1 MIFQNIGNYCIL
13 LIGILF
19 ANLLLM
25 FGLALPDVL
34 DVYQDNLKNNMLCK
48 YQYILQMPYDA
59 MDDDPSLGTMM
70 SMLLFQFDIQ
80 TQNEDAEKFTAYT
93 LKTVDTGY
101 NSEEITMY
109 GVQPNSQYIHWK
121 HTDGG
126 AAVSATYA
134 EKYDLHVGDA
144 ITLKEAYQ
152 DTCYT
157 IKISDIYAYQGALC
171 VFMNQEDLN
180 AMLDYDSA
188 YFSGYLSDTPITDI
202 DEKYISSVIDLD
214 ALTKVSRQLDVSMGS
229 MMYLVDG
236 FGIAIFVILMYLLSK
251 IIIEKNAQ
259 AISMTKILGYNNRE
273 IGGLYLASTSIVV
286 AVLLLCSLPI
296 ETKLLTALFAV
307 VMKSEMTG
315 WIPLVIR
322 PRIYVQMLIIGMI
335 TYAIVAALE
344 YRKFA
349 GYRWMKRSSM
359 WNKQNKKQIAV
370 KTGGFL

>member
-1 MIFQNIGNYCIL
+1 
-13 LIGILF
+13 
-19 ANLLLM
+19 
-25 FGLALPDVL
+25 
-34 DVYQDNLKNNMLCK
+34 MLCK

-101 NSEEITMY
+101 NSEEITVY
-109 GVQPNSQYIHWK
+109 GVQPNSRYIHWK

-134 EKYDLHVGDA
+134 EKYNLHIGDTIA
-144 ITLKEAYQ
+144 LKEAYK
-152 DTCYT
+152 DTRYT

-296 ETKLLTALFAV
+296 ETKLLTSLFAV

-322 PRIYVQMLIIGMI
+322 PRIYVQMLIIGLI
-335 TYAIVAALE
+335 TYAIVAALG
-344 YRKFA
+344 YRKI
-349 GYRWMKRSSM
+349 YRIPMDEALKH
-359 WNKQNKKQIAV
+359 V
-370 KTGGFL
+370 E

>member
-1 MIFQNIGNYCIL
+1 
-13 LIGILF
+13 
-19 ANLLLM
+19 
-25 FGLALPDVL
+25 
-34 DVYQDNLKNNMLCK
+34 
-48 YQYILQMPYDA
+48 
-59 MDDDPSLGTMM
+59 M

-286 AVLLLCSLPI
+286 AVLLLCQSADRDKIAHCTVCGCHEIGNDRLDSAGHSA
-296 ETKLLTALFAV
+296 ENLCTDAV
-307 VMKSEMTG
+307 NWHDYVCNCCSFGVSE
-315 WIPLVIR
+315 IR
-322 PRIYVQMLIIGMI
+322 RI
-335 TYAIVAALE
+335 
-344 YRKFA
+344 
-349 GYRWMKRSSM
+349 RWMKRSSM

-370 KTGGFL
+370 KTGRFL